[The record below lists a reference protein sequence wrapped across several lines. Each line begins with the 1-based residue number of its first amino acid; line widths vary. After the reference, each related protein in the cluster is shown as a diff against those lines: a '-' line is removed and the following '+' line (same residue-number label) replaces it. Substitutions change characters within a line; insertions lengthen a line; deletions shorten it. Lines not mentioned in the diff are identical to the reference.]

1 MFGAA
6 AFNVGY
12 HALNPAALPWT
23 VLPYAGYAV
32 GMALAAPS
40 VQLLVLDLFPQN
52 SGTASSLQGFTFAL
66 FTTLTAALVAPLL
79 SGSGL
84 TLALGAL
91 GSLTLGYLSWMTY
104 RRLEALGTARRAD

>member
-12 HALNPAALPWT
+12 HALFPAALPWT
-23 VLPYAGYAV
+23 VLPYAGYAI

-52 SGTASSLQGFTFAL
+52 SGTASSLQGFTHAI
-66 FTTLTAALVAPLL
+66 FTSLTAALVSPLL
-79 SGSGL
+79 SGSGA
-84 TLALGAL
+84 TLALGML
-91 GSLTLGYLSWMTY
+91 GLVTLGCFCWIGY
-104 RRLEALGTARRAD
+104 RRVESRLAARG